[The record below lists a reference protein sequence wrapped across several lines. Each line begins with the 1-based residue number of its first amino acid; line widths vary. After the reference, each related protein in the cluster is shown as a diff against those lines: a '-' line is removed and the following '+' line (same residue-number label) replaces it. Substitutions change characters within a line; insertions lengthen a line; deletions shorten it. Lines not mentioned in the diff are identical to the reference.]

1 MYNPITGQQQLWEWN
16 AASRTWGVFAQDTWT
31 ARRNLTVTL
40 GFRYDDQG
48 NPWSRAESTVFGNFY
63 LGEGATFEEQVANG
77 SARPTDKALKRSP
90 KVFNPRAGF
99 AWDVAGNGKWVVRG
113 GAGIYSN
120 WLTQANVQEEFRGNP
135 PGLILPTFFAG
146 TATPPI
152 FVQGTSDEPPFG
164 FQFPPLAGSPL
175 CPTAPCL
182 DEKGGIR
189 GAQFAIGGIN
199 PELKS
204 PTAYIWTTA
213 VERQLATGL
222 AGSVIYSGSHSTNE
236 VGNGNQA
243 GVVSYG
249 VDINAQPGDLLNKPP
264 GSPPTRLN
272 TSFGQINYADNDR
285 VANYNGIT
293 FDLRGRAKGLF
304 FDASY
309 TRSSAKDDRGLYP
322 TAINP
327 HQFYGPAPWDVPHRV
342 SLTANYLFPDGQTLK
357 ALTSGWGVST
367 ITIYQ
372 SGYPMTVFTNAPF
385 TAGGDYN
392 ADGDNYD
399 FPDVTDYSMEHST
412 DAYLTSGVF
421 HPGQFTAP
429 APGTNGNEQ
438 TGQFRQPDF
447 TQTDIN
453 VYKNTRIFKDVD
465 VQLRLEFY
473 NIFNRK
479 NLYLE
484 SNLSAGGFGKAV
496 SQQLPRWWQFG
507 VRLTF

>member
-1 MYNPITGQQQLWEWN
+1 M
-16 AASRTWGVFAQDTWT
+16 
-31 ARRNLTVTL
+31 
-40 GFRYDDQG
+40 
-48 NPWSRAESTVFGNFY
+48 FGNFY
-63 LGEGATFEEQVANG
+63 LGEGAHVRGAGRQWR
-77 SARPTDKALKRSP
+77 RPATDKALKRSP
-90 KVFNPRAGF
+90 KVFNPRAGV
-99 AWDVAGNGKWVVRG
+99 AWDVAGDGKWVVRG

-135 PGLILPTFFAG
+135 PGSSCRPSSPEPS
-146 TATPPI
+146 TPPI
-152 FVQGTSDEPPFG
+152 FVQGTSDDAAVRIPVP
-164 FQFPPLAGSPL
+164 A
-175 CPTAPCL
+175 A
-182 DEKGGIR
+182 GGIAAVSR
-189 GAQFAIGGIN
+189 RRPVSTRRAASRARNSPIGGIN

-204 PTAYIWTTA
+204 PTAYIFDGRRRAAARPLGSRAASSTA
-213 VERQLATGL
+213 ALIRPMRWAT
-222 AGSVIYSGSHSTNE
+222 AIRPASSATAST
-236 VGNGNQA
+236 
-243 GVVSYG
+243 STPK
-249 VDINAQPGDLLNKPP
+249 PGDLLNKPP

-272 TSFGQINYADNDR
+272 SSFGPINYADNDR

-309 TRSSAKDDRGLYP
+309 TRSSSKDDRGLYP

-327 HQFYGPAPWDVPHRV
+327 HQFYGPSPWDVPHRV
-342 SLTANYLFPDGQTLK
+342 SLTANYLLPDGQTLK

-367 ITIYQ
+367 ISIYQ

-392 ADGDNYD
+392 ADGDNFDY
-399 FPDVTDYSMEHST
+399 PNVTDYSMGHSP
-412 DAYLTSGVF
+412 DDYLTSGVF

-447 TQTDIN
+447 AQTDID

-484 SNLSAGGFGKAV
+484 NNLSSGGFGKAI

-507 VRLTF
+507 ARLTF